1 MSAWWAYPRLAAWA
15 LTTAVTVGACGTLVA
30 VPTPVGDGPVNE
42 QVLRGLLTID
52 DLKALGADTSGL
64 EVGVEDFRALAQAV
78 DADQVGGISSWY
90 GLRFERRDASGGLTF
105 SVIEYDSAK
114 GSRDRLKQVEAGPAF
129 VAMTPPVGD
138 GSAMAAASEA
148 GTGPA
153 LVFVKARRFIA
164 LHAIVGEAR
173 DALVDAAQLEALAR
187 LVDDRL

>member
-1 MSAWWAYPRLAAWA
+1 M
-15 LTTAVTVGACGTLVA
+15 
-30 VPTPVGDGPVNE
+30 PTPVGDAPVNE
-42 QVLRGLLTID
+42 QVLRRLLTID

-64 EVGVEDFRALAQAV
+64 EVRVEDFRALGEAV
-78 DADQVGGISSWY
+78 DADDVRGISSWY
-90 GLRFERRDASGGLTF
+90 GLRFERGDAGDGLTF
-105 SVIEYDSAK
+105 SVIEYDSAETTH
-114 GSRDRLKQVEAGPAF
+114 DRLKQVEAGPAF
-129 VAMTPPVGD
+129 VAMTPPVGE